1 MKTVSLEINL
11 MINLVFGICYSTSM
25 VTEQEVLRIFAW
37 NMKGFSGSKQYAL
50 ELLDKSDLC
59 VFTEHHLY
67 PCELHKIENVHGDYQ
82 AYSKSCSLLDNS
94 LINTSPGYG
103 GVNVMWRTNIG
114 SVITRCTD
122 LGNDRI
128 VVIKIQNSSC
138 KIVFVITVYLPQKN
152 ANFDE
157 CVDLLD
163 HVIERCMTEGEVAI
177 LKLAILTDGY

>member
-1 MKTVSLEINL
+1 
-11 MINLVFGICYSTSM
+11 
-25 VTEQEVLRIFAW
+25 
-37 NMKGFSGSKQYAL
+37 
-50 ELLDKSDLC
+50 

-138 KIVFVITVYLPQKN
+138 KN

-163 HVIERCMTEGEVAI
+163 HVIERCMTEGEVVI
-177 LKLAILTDGY
+177 